1 MVVRRTISLPEAVDE
16 TVRAAAERGEP
27 YSRTVARLIE
37 TGARALRKG
46 RRPAWIGAGRSGER
60 DLGLRAEHYL
70 RESLRLA
77 DRRR

>member
-16 TVRAAAERGEP
+16 TVKDCAERGEP

-37 TGARALRKG
+37 TGARALRTG
-46 RRPAWIGAGRSGER
+46 RRPAWIGSGRSGLP

-70 RESLRLA
+70 QESLRRA
-77 DRRR
+77 HRRR

>member
-16 TVRAAAERGEP
+16 TVKAAAEKGEP

-37 TGARALRKG
+37 RGAQALG
-46 RRPAWIGAGRSGER
+46 RSPRPAWIGAGRSGLP

-70 RESLRLA
+70 QESFRRA
-77 DRRR
+77 ARRR

>member
-16 TVRAAAERGEP
+16 TVKASAEASES

-37 TGARALRKG
+37 AGARALRRGK
-46 RRPAWIGAGRSGER
+46 RPAWIGSFDSGLP

-70 RESLRLA
+70 REA
-77 DRRR
+77 FRRAEDHR

>member
-1 MVVRRTISLPEAVDE
+1 MVRRTISLPDAVDE
-16 TVRAAAERGEP
+16 TVKASAERGEP

-37 TGARALRKG
+37 SGARALHTG
-46 RRPAWIGAGRSGER
+46 RRPAWIGSFRSGLP

-70 RESLRLA
+70 RESLRRA

>member
-1 MVVRRTISLPEAVDE
+1 MVRRTISLPEAVDE
-16 TVRAAAERGEP
+16 TVKANAERGEP

-37 TGARALRKG
+37 TGARALRTG
-46 RRPAWIGAGRSGER
+46 RRPAWIASGRSGIP

-70 RESLRLA
+70 REAFRHA